1 MTFLA
6 MEALKAEYG
15 PELTVTK
22 AFHAHDDDAWNNW
35 CIAYRGII
43 VGSELVPLR
52 FAIENI
58 EKVRDRKQAIDNC

>member
-6 MEALKAEYG
+6 MEALRQEYG

-22 AFHAHDDDAWNNW
+22 AYHCHDEDAWNKYD
-35 CIAYRGII
+35 IAYRGII

-58 EKVRDRKQAIDNC
+58 AAIREKSSN